1 MANEIHELNY
11 DEILTL
17 IHGQL
22 LEYMNAPG
30 NYERFKDYKIIMSR
44 EQQFMKMKDK
54 DPNAIY
60 IVIKFGSADVV
71 FGQTVLPVTIVALSE
86 QDNIEAIT
94 GLLYEYAQT
103 YNLKR
108 VNDDT
113 INQMYESPSVSSNF
127 APLYAGYRSTVVMS
141 AAFVIGKNS
150 NEYKVYYYYTV
161 QEVVKVETKEENGEE
176 IKVKTYRT
184 VEYADEVP
192 QMSASFAFVA
202 NPDTQAFYNSNDFT
216 RSVIGF
222 GGVTLGFTTFVLS
235 DNRLIN
241 DVLDILGT
249 VEPVDEDSKTYIIG
263 DYTTKVQLDKA
274 TDGNDNIIEQQLK
287 SLDYITDTQAGWDG
301 IIDQIK
307 AETYTGTLTL
317 AQAKQDKAQDK
328 GKMKNMSVI
337 ETSTDML
344 WRYVDSAWVEKG
356 TIEPVAN
363 SSNYIADNAANVNK
377 TFKLGTVYRDGKH
390 ARIKNYKLTNATGT
404 QEIGQIPVISL
415 AFVE

>member
-1 MANEIHELNY
+1 MANEVHELNY

-17 IHGQL
+17 IQGQL

-30 NYERFKDYKIIMSR
+30 NYERFKDYKIILSR
-44 EQQFMKMKDK
+44 EQQFMKVKDK

-60 IVIKFGSADVV
+60 IVLKFGAADVV
-71 FGQTVLPVTIVALSE
+71 FGQTVLPVTIIALSE

-94 GLLYEYAQT
+94 ALLYEYAQT

-108 VNDDT
+108 ANDET
-113 INQMYESPSVSSNF
+113 INQMYESPSVTSNF
-127 APLYAGYRSTVVMS
+127 SPLYAGYRSTVVMS

-161 QEVVKVETKEENGEE
+161 QERAGKDEDGKDL
-176 IKVKTYRT
+176 YRE

-249 VEPVDEDSKTYIIG
+249 VEPIGEDSKTYIIG
-263 DYTTKVQLDKA
+263 DYTTKVQLEKA
-274 TDGNDNIIEQQLK
+274 TDGKNNTIEEQLK
-287 SLDYITDTQAGWDG
+287 SLGYFSKTIAQLDEELKKAIAEKNNQKIRIITAQKRAT
-301 IIDQIK
+301 K
-307 AETYTGTLTL
+307 ET
-317 AQAKQDKAQDK
+317 
-328 GKMKNMSVI
+328 MSNMSVI
-337 ETSTDML
+337 ETSIDML
-344 WRYVDSAWVEKG
+344 WKYIDSTWVEKG
-356 TIEPVAN
+356 TVEPIVN
-363 SSNYIADNAANVNK
+363 SSNYIADNVSTVNK

-390 ARIKNYKLTNATGT
+390 ARIKNYKLTNATGS
-404 QEIGQIPVISL
+404 QELGQIPVISL

>member
-161 QEVVKVETKEENGEE
+161 QERAGKDEDGKDL
-176 IKVKTYRT
+176 YRE

-249 VEPVDEDSKTYIIG
+249 VEPIDEDSKTYILG
-263 DYTTKVQLDKA
+263 DYTTKVQIDKA
-274 TDGNDNIIEQQLK
+274 TNGNDNIIEQKLV
-287 SLDYITDTQAGWDG
+287 SLGYLSKTIAQFDEELEKAIAEKDNRKIRLIT
-301 IIDQIK
+301 
-307 AETYTGTLTL
+307 
-317 AQAKQDKAQDK
+317 AQKRAAKEN
-328 GKMKNMSVI
+328 MKNMSVI
-337 ETSTDML
+337 ETSTDKL

-363 SSNYIADNAANVNK
+363 SSNYIANNASTVNK

-415 AFVE
+415 VFVE

>member
-161 QEVVKVETKEENGEE
+161 QERAGKDEDGKDL
-176 IKVKTYRT
+176 YRK

-249 VEPVDEDSKTYIIG
+249 VEPIDEGSKTYILG
-263 DYTTKVQLDKA
+263 DYTTKVQIEKA
-274 TDGNDNIIEQQLK
+274 TDTANNLIEQKLVA
-287 SLDYITDTQAGWDG
+287 LGYITNTQAGWDD
-301 IIDQIK
+301 IISQIK
-307 AETYTGTLTL
+307 AGTYTGTLTL
-317 AQAKQDKAQDK
+317 AQAKQGKAQDK
-328 GKMKNMSVI
+328 EKMKNMSVI

-344 WRYVDSAWVEKG
+344 WRYVDSTWIEKG
-356 TIEPVAN
+356 AIEPVAN
-363 SSNYIADNAANVNK
+363 SSNYIADNAATVNK
-377 TFKLGTVYRDGKH
+377 TFKLGTIYRDGKH

>member
-60 IVIKFGSADVV
+60 IVIKFGAADVV
-71 FGQTVLPVTIVALSE
+71 FGQTVLPVTIIALSE

-161 QEVVKVETKEENGEE
+161 QEKVDD
-176 IKVKTYRT
+176 KTYRE

-249 VEPVDEDSKTYIIG
+249 VEPIDEGSKTYILG
-263 DYTTKVQLDKA
+263 DYTTKVQIEKA
-274 TDGNDNIIEQQLK
+274 TDTANNLIEQKLVA
-287 SLDYITDTQAGWDG
+287 LGYITNTQAGWDN
-301 IIDQIK
+301 IITQIK
-307 AETYTGTLTL
+307 AGTYTGTLTL

-328 GKMKNMSVI
+328 EKMKNMSVI
-337 ETSTDML
+337 ETSTDKL

-363 SSNYIADNAANVNK
+363 SSNYIADNAATVNK

>member
-60 IVIKFGSADVV
+60 IVIKFGAADVV
-71 FGQTVLPVTIVALSE
+71 FGQTVLPVTIIALSE

-161 QEVVKVETKEENGEE
+161 QERAGKDEDGKDL
-176 IKVKTYRT
+176 YRE

-249 VEPVDEDSKTYIIG
+249 VEPIDGGSKTYILG
-263 DYTTKVQLDKA
+263 DYTTKVQIEKA
-274 TDGNDNIIEQQLK
+274 TNGNDNIIEQQLV
-287 SLDYITDTQAGWDG
+287 SLGYLSKTIAQFDEALAKAIAEKDNRKIRLITAQKRAA
-301 IIDQIK
+301 K
-307 AETYTGTLTL
+307 ETML
-317 AQAKQDKAQDK
+317 
-328 GKMKNMSVI
+328 NMSII
-337 ETSTDML
+337 ETSTDKL
-344 WRYVDSAWVEKG
+344 WRYVDSTWVEKG
-356 TIEPVAN
+356 AIEPVAN
-363 SSNYIADNAANVNK
+363 SSNYIADNAATVNK
-377 TFKLGTVYRDGKH
+377 TFKLGTIYRDGKH

>member
-161 QEVVKVETKEENGEE
+161 QEKAGKDEDGKDL
-176 IKVKTYRT
+176 YRE

-249 VEPVDEDSKTYIIG
+249 VEPIDEDSKTYILG
-263 DYTTKVQLDKA
+263 DYTTKVQIDKA
-274 TDGNDNIIEQQLK
+274 TNGNDNTIEQQLK
-287 SLDYITDTQAGWDG
+287 SLDYITDTQAGWDD
-301 IIDQIK
+301 IISQIK
-307 AETYTGTLTL
+307 AGTYTGTLTL

-328 GKMKNMSVI
+328 EKMKNMSVI

>member
-60 IVIKFGSADVV
+60 IVLKFGSADVV

-161 QEVVKVETKEENGEE
+161 QERAGKDEDGKDL
-176 IKVKTYRT
+176 YRE

-249 VEPVDEDSKTYIIG
+249 VEPIDEDSKTYIIG
-263 DYTTKVQLDKA
+263 DYTTKVQLEKA
-274 TDGNDNIIEQQLK
+274 TDEKGNTIEKQLVSLGYFSKTIAQLDEELAKAIAEKNNKKIRIITAQK
-287 SLDYITDTQAGWDG
+287 RAT
-301 IIDQIK
+301 K
-307 AETYTGTLTL
+307 ET
-317 AQAKQDKAQDK
+317 
-328 GKMKNMSVI
+328 MSNMSVI
-337 ETSTDML
+337 ETSIDML
-344 WRYVDSAWVEKG
+344 WKYIDSTWVEKG
-356 TIEPVAN
+356 TVEPIVN
-363 SSNYIADNAANVNK
+363 SSNYVADNAATVNK

-390 ARIKNYKLTNATGT
+390 ARIKNYKLTNATGS

>member
-30 NYERFKDYKIIMSR
+30 NYERFKDYKITMSR

-71 FGQTVLPVTIVALSE
+71 FGQTVLPVTIIALSE

-94 GLLYEYAQT
+94 ALLYEYAQT

-108 VNDDT
+108 ANDET

-161 QEVVKVETKEENGEE
+161 QERAGKDEDGKDL
-176 IKVKTYRT
+176 YRE

-249 VEPVDEDSKTYIIG
+249 VEPVAEDSKTYILG
-263 DYTTKVQLDKA
+263 DYTTKVQIDKA
-274 TDGNDNIIEQQLK
+274 TNGNDNIIEQQLV
-287 SLDYITDTQAGWDG
+287 SLGYLSKTIAQFDEALEKAIAEKDNRKIRLITAQKRAA
-301 IIDQIK
+301 K
-307 AETYTGTLTL
+307 ETML
-317 AQAKQDKAQDK
+317 
-328 GKMKNMSVI
+328 NMSVI
-337 ETSTDML
+337 ETSTDKL

-363 SSNYIADNAANVNK
+363 SSNYIADNAATVNK
-377 TFKLGTVYRDGKH
+377 TFKLGTIYRDGKH

>member
-161 QEVVKVETKEENGEE
+161 QERAGKDEDGKDL
-176 IKVKTYRT
+176 YRE

-249 VEPVDEDSKTYIIG
+249 VEPVAEDLKTYILG
-263 DYTTKVQLDKA
+263 DYTTKVQIDKA
-274 TDGNDNIIEQQLK
+274 TNGNDNIIEQKLVALGYFSKTIAQFDEALAK
-287 SLDYITDTQAGWDG
+287 AIAEKDNQKIRLIT
-301 IIDQIK
+301 
-307 AETYTGTLTL
+307 
-317 AQAKQDKAQDK
+317 AQKRAAKEN
-328 GKMKNMSVI
+328 MKNMSVI
-337 ETSTDML
+337 ETSTDKL

-356 TIEPVAN
+356 AIEPVAN
-363 SSNYIADNAANVNK
+363 SSNYIADNAATVNK

>member
-161 QEVVKVETKEENGEE
+161 QERAGKDEDGKDL
-176 IKVKTYRT
+176 YRE

-249 VEPVDEDSKTYIIG
+249 VEPIDEGSKTYILG
-263 DYTTKVQLDKA
+263 DYTTKVQIEKA
-274 TDGNDNIIEQQLK
+274 TDTANNLIERKLVT
-287 SLDYITDTQAGWDG
+287 LGYITNTQAGWDN
-301 IIDQIK
+301 IIAQIK
-307 AETYTGTLTL
+307 AGTYTGTLTL
-317 AQAKQDKAQDK
+317 AQAKQNKAKDKET
-328 GKMKNMSVI
+328 MLNMSVI
-337 ETSTDML
+337 ETSTDKL
-344 WRYVDSAWVEKG
+344 WRYVDSAWIEKE

-363 SSNYIADNAANVNK
+363 SSNYIADNASTVNK
-377 TFKLGTVYRDGKH
+377 TFKLGTIYRDGKH
-390 ARIKNYKLTNATGT
+390 ARIKNYKLANATGS

>member
-60 IVIKFGSADVV
+60 IVIKFGAADVV
-71 FGQTVLPVTIVALSE
+71 FGQTVLPVTIIALSE

-161 QEVVKVETKEENGEE
+161 QERAGKDEDGKDL
-176 IKVKTYRT
+176 YRE

-249 VEPVDEDSKTYIIG
+249 VEPIDEGSKTYILG
-263 DYTTKVQLDKA
+263 DYTTKVQIEKA
-274 TDGNDNIIEQQLK
+274 TNGNDNIIEQQLV
-287 SLDYITDTQAGWDG
+287 SLGYLSKTIAQFDEALAKAIAEKDNRKIRLITAQKRAA
-301 IIDQIK
+301 K
-307 AETYTGTLTL
+307 ETML
-317 AQAKQDKAQDK
+317 
-328 GKMKNMSVI
+328 NMSVI
-337 ETSTDML
+337 ETSTDKL
-344 WRYVDSAWVEKG
+344 WRYVDSTWVEKG
-356 TIEPVAN
+356 AIEPVAN
-363 SSNYIADNAANVNK
+363 SSNYIADNAATVNK
-377 TFKLGTVYRDGKH
+377 TFKLGTIYRDGKH

>member
-71 FGQTVLPVTIVALSE
+71 FGQTVLPVTIIALSE

-161 QEVVKVETKEENGEE
+161 QERAGKDEDGKDL
-176 IKVKTYRT
+176 YRE

-274 TDGNDNIIEQQLK
+274 TDTANNLIEQKLVA
-287 SLDYITDTQAGWDG
+287 LGYITNTQAGWDN
-301 IIDQIK
+301 IITQIK
-307 AETYTGTLTL
+307 AGTYTGTLTL
-317 AQAKQDKAQDK
+317 AQAKQNKAKDKET
-328 GKMKNMSVI
+328 MLNMSVI
-337 ETSTDML
+337 ETSTDKL

-363 SSNYIADNAANVNK
+363 SSNYIADNAATVNK

>member
-30 NYERFKDYKIIMSR
+30 NYERFKDYKITMSR

-71 FGQTVLPVTIVALSE
+71 FGQTVLPVTIIALSE

-161 QEVVKVETKEENGEE
+161 QERAGKDEDGKDL
-176 IKVKTYRT
+176 YRE

-249 VEPVDEDSKTYIIG
+249 VEPIDEVSKTYILG
-263 DYTTKVQLDKA
+263 DYTTKVQIEKA
-274 TDGNDNIIEQQLK
+274 TDTANNLIEQKLVA
-287 SLDYITDTQAGWDG
+287 LGYITNTQAGWDN
-301 IIDQIK
+301 IIAQIK
-307 AETYTGTLTL
+307 ADTYTGTLTL
-317 AQAKQDKAQDK
+317 AQAKQNKAKDKET
-328 GKMKNMSVI
+328 MLNMSVI
-337 ETSTDML
+337 ETSTDKL

-363 SSNYIADNAANVNK
+363 SSNYIADNAATVNK
-377 TFKLGTVYRDGKH
+377 TFKLGTIYRDGKH

>member
-30 NYERFKDYKIIMSR
+30 NYERFKDYKITMSR

-71 FGQTVLPVTIVALSE
+71 FGQTVLPVTIIALSE

-161 QEVVKVETKEENGEE
+161 QERAGKDEDGKDL
-176 IKVKTYRT
+176 YRE

-249 VEPVDEDSKTYIIG
+249 VEPVAEDSKTYILG
-263 DYTTKVQLDKA
+263 DYTTKVQIDKA
-274 TDGNDNIIEQQLK
+274 TNGNDNIIEQQLV
-287 SLDYITDTQAGWDG
+287 SLGYLSKTIAQFDEALAKAIAEKDNRKIRLITAQKRAA
-301 IIDQIK
+301 K
-307 AETYTGTLTL
+307 ETML
-317 AQAKQDKAQDK
+317 
-328 GKMKNMSVI
+328 NMSVI
-337 ETSTDML
+337 ETSTDKL

-363 SSNYIADNAANVNK
+363 SSNYIADNAATVNK
-377 TFKLGTVYRDGKH
+377 TFKLGTIYRDGKH

>member
-161 QEVVKVETKEENGEE
+161 QERVGKDEDGKDL
-176 IKVKTYRT
+176 YRE

-274 TDGNDNIIEQQLK
+274 TDGNNNIIEQQLK
-287 SLDYITDTQAGWDG
+287 SLGYITNTQA
-301 IIDQIK
+301 
-307 AETYTGTLTL
+307 
-317 AQAKQDKAQDK
+317 
-328 GKMKNMSVI
+328 MKNMSVI
-337 ETSTDML
+337 ETSTDKL

-363 SSNYIADNAANVNK
+363 SSNYIADNAATVNK

>member
-1 MANEIHELNY
+1 MADNEVIELNF

-17 IHGQL
+17 IQSQL
-22 LEYMNAPG
+22 LEYMNAPE
-30 NYERFKDYKIIMSR
+30 NYEKYKNFKIVLSK
-44 EQQFMKMKDK
+44 EQQFMKLKDK

-60 IVIKFGSADVV
+60 IVVKFGAAEVV
-71 FGQTVLPVTIVALSE
+71 FGQTVLPATIMALTE
-86 QDNIEAIT
+86 QNRIESAYS
-94 GLLYEYAQT
+94 LFYEYAQK
-103 YNLKR
+103 YNLQR
-108 VNDDT
+108 VSDDM
-113 INQMYESPSVSSNF
+113 INQVYESPSISGGFNVV
-127 APLYAGYRSTVVMS
+127 YEGYRSAVVMS

-161 QEVVKVETKEENGEE
+161 QERAGKDKDG
-176 IKVKTYRT
+176 KDLYRE

-222 GGVTLGFTTFVLS
+222 GGVTIGFTTFVLS

-241 DVLDILGT
+241 DVLDVLGT
-249 VEPVDEDSKTYIIG
+249 VEPIDEGSKTYILG
-263 DYTTKVQLDKA
+263 DYTTKVQIEKA
-274 TDGNDNIIEQQLK
+274 TDTANNLIEQKLVALGYITNTQVGWDNII
-287 SLDYITDTQAGWDG
+287 A
-301 IIDQIK
+301 QIK
-307 AETYTGTLTL
+307 AGTYMGTLTL

-328 GKMKNMSVI
+328 EKMKNMSVI

-344 WRYVDSAWVEKG
+344 WRYVDSTWIEKG
-356 TIEPVAN
+356 AIEPVAN
-363 SSNYIADNAANVNK
+363 SSNYIANNASTVNK
-377 TFKLGTVYRDGKH
+377 TFKLGTIYRDGKH
-390 ARIKNYKLTNATGT
+390 ARIKNYKLANATGS

>member
-60 IVIKFGSADVV
+60 IVVKFGSADVV

-161 QEVVKVETKEENGEE
+161 QERAGKDEDGKDL
-176 IKVKTYRT
+176 YRE

-249 VEPVDEDSKTYIIG
+249 VEPVAEDSKTYILG
-263 DYTTKVQLDKA
+263 DYTTKVQINKA
-274 TDGNDNIIEQQLK
+274 TNGNDNIIEQQLV
-287 SLDYITDTQAGWDG
+287 SLGYLSKTIAQFDEALAKAIAEKDNRKIRLITAQKRAA
-301 IIDQIK
+301 K
-307 AETYTGTLTL
+307 ETML
-317 AQAKQDKAQDK
+317 
-328 GKMKNMSVI
+328 NMSVI
-337 ETSTDML
+337 ETSTDKL
-344 WRYVDSAWVEKG
+344 WRYVDSTWVEKG
-356 TIEPVAN
+356 AIEPVAN
-363 SSNYIADNAANVNK
+363 SSNYIADNAATVNK
-377 TFKLGTVYRDGKH
+377 TFKLGTIYRDGKH

>member
-161 QEVVKVETKEENGEE
+161 QEKVDD
-176 IKVKTYRT
+176 KTYRE

-249 VEPVDEDSKTYIIG
+249 VEPIDEGSKTYILG
-263 DYTTKVQLDKA
+263 DYTTKVQIEKA
-274 TDGNDNIIEQQLK
+274 TDTANNLIEQKLVA
-287 SLDYITDTQAGWDG
+287 LGYITNTQAGWDN
-301 IIDQIK
+301 IIAQIK
-307 AETYTGTLTL
+307 AGTYTGTLTL

-328 GKMKNMSVI
+328 EKMKNMSVI
-337 ETSTDML
+337 ETSTDKL
-344 WRYVDSAWVEKG
+344 WRYVDSAWVEKE

-363 SSNYIADNAANVNK
+363 SSNYIADNASTVNK
-377 TFKLGTVYRDGKH
+377 TFKLGTIYRDGKH
-390 ARIKNYKLTNATGT
+390 ARIKNYKLANATGS

>member
-1 MANEIHELNY
+1 MANEVHELNY

-17 IHGQL
+17 IQGQL

-30 NYERFKDYKIIMSR
+30 NYERFKDYKIILSR
-44 EQQFMKMKDK
+44 EQQFMKVKDK

-60 IVIKFGSADVV
+60 IVLKFGAADVV
-71 FGQTVLPVTIVALSE
+71 FGQTVLPVTIIALSE

-94 GLLYEYAQT
+94 ALLYEYAQT

-108 VNDDT
+108 ANDET
-113 INQMYESPSVSSNF
+113 INQMYESPSITSNF
-127 APLYAGYRSTVVMS
+127 SPLYAGYRSTVVMS

-161 QEVVKVETKEENGEE
+161 KERAGKDEDG
-176 IKVKTYRT
+176 KDLYRE

-249 VEPVDEDSKTYIIG
+249 VAPIDEDSKTYIIG
-263 DYTTKVQLDKA
+263 DYTTKVQIEKA
-274 TDGNDNIIEQQLK
+274 TNGNDNIIEQQLV
-287 SLDYITDTQAGWDG
+287 SLGYFSKTIAQLDEELAKAIAEKNNQKIRIITAQKRAT
-301 IIDQIK
+301 K
-307 AETYTGTLTL
+307 ET
-317 AQAKQDKAQDK
+317 
-328 GKMKNMSVI
+328 MSNMSVI
-337 ETSTDML
+337 ETSIDML
-344 WRYVDSAWVEKG
+344 WKYIDSTWVEKG
-356 TIEPVAN
+356 TVEPIVN
-363 SSNYIADNAANVNK
+363 SSNYIADNASTVNK

-390 ARIKNYKLTNATGT
+390 ARIKNYKLTNATGS
-404 QEIGQIPVISL
+404 QELGQIPVISL

>member
-30 NYERFKDYKIIMSR
+30 NYERFKGYKIIMSR
-44 EQQFMKMKDK
+44 EQQFMKVKDK

-60 IVIKFGSADVV
+60 IVLKFGAADVV
-71 FGQTVLPVTIVALSE
+71 FGQTVLPVTIIALSE

-94 GLLYEYAQT
+94 ALLYEYAQT

-108 VNDDT
+108 ANDET
-113 INQMYESPSVSSNF
+113 INQMYESPSVTSNF
-127 APLYAGYRSTVVMS
+127 SPLYAGYRSTVVMS

-161 QEVVKVETKEENGEE
+161 KERAGKDEDG
-176 IKVKTYRT
+176 KDLYRE

-263 DYTTKVQLDKA
+263 DYTTKVQIEKA
-274 TDGNDNIIEQQLK
+274 TNENGNTIEEQLVRLGYFSKTIAQLDEELAKAIAEKNNQKIRII
-287 SLDYITDTQAGWDG
+287 T
-301 IIDQIK
+301 
-307 AETYTGTLTL
+307 
-317 AQAKQDKAQDK
+317 AQKRATKE
-328 GKMKNMSVI
+328 KMKNMSVI

-344 WRYVDSAWVEKG
+344 WKYIDSTWVEKG
-356 TIEPVAN
+356 TVEPVVN
-363 SSNYIADNAANVNK
+363 SSNYITDNVSTVNK

-390 ARIKNYKLTNATGT
+390 ARIKNYKLTNATGS
-404 QEIGQIPVISL
+404 QELGQIPVISL